1 MQVLAKNTQKFLYS
15 LKFSASFK
23 KFDYTDPLNFKS
35 LLSEE
40 EIMVN
45 YANIQDYGQHPTIRT
60 DKSNAQ
66 SHQRLQGRIV
76 LKRNS
81 QNDGRKWSPWL
92 HFELIWRSWT

>member
-40 EIMVN
+40 EIMIMDN
-45 YANIQDYGQHPTIRT
+45 TRLF
-60 DKSNAQ
+60 AQ
-66 SHQRLQGRIV
+66 TNLMPRVIKDFREESFSKEIV
-76 LKRNS
+76 KMMGENGLLGCTLN
-81 QNDGRKWSPWL
+81 
-92 HFELIWRSWT
+92 